1 MFFILIVIICIFSTN
16 ILDKLD
22 LKYYQMFILNIYI
35 FTILLSIKKKYI
47 VIILFLVSLFVFM
60 YGRIVLLPLIF
71 EDKITISWFHYY
83 DISEMTLYFI
93 YKILIY
99 NLFGIILGILYFKP
113 KIYRYRNTLIL
124 KNKKIILLF
133 LFFTL
138 IFFCLNNYS
147 YLKKLYAVGA
157 YLDIYLGKN
166 FSSQGIVRM
175 LGIAFY
181 PLLIISI
188 SLYNEDK
195 CKNLLLFLY
204 LFSNFIFS
212 LSGSRAAFINSVF
225 VVIYF
230 SIKKIK
236 IRNLIILVC
245 CFLSL
250 ITFSQMLLL
259 YRSHN
264 KVQIKTEKIF
274 KEFIFQQGITGT
286 YLALLKDKPE
296 LFIRKLPYIFSTK
309 KPKSQLD
316 NSIDILGGNRI
327 ELAHQLSIRS
337 NYSMYKKGMGMGG
350 NYIIEMYDLGK
361 EYGVLILSFFHTYIA
376 LYFFQNI
383 NRYRYLFRIFIFLC
397 LDQYFL
403 MPRASY
409 LPEIF
414 RPRTYCT
421 VIIYFIIILI
431 IKMSIKRRKI
441 EKNINSYK

>member
-1 MFFILIVIICIFSTN
+1 MLILIICIFCT
-16 ILDKLD
+16 
-22 LKYYQMFILNIYI
+22 YILNNLDIKFYQIIILSTYI

-47 VIILFLVSLFVFM
+47 VITLFLISLFVFI
-60 YGRIVLLPLIF
+60 YGRIVLLPLICK
-71 EDKITISWFHYY
+71 DKIIISWFHYY
-83 DISEMTLYFI
+83 NISEDTLYFI

-99 NLFGIILGILYFKP
+99 NLFGIILGILCFKP
-113 KIYRYRNTLIL
+113 KIYKYKNTLIL
-124 KNKKIILLF
+124 NNKKIILSF

-138 IFFCLNNYS
+138 VFFCLNNYF
-147 YLKKLYAVGA
+147 YLKKLYTIGS

-166 FSSQGIVRM
+166 FSSNGVIRI
-175 LGIAFY
+175 LGVMFY

-195 CKNLLLFLY
+195 CKKLLLFLY

-212 LSGSRAAFINSVF
+212 LGGSRAAFINSVF

-230 SIKKIK
+230 SIKKVK
-236 IRNLIILVC
+236 FRDLIILAC

-250 ITFSQMLLL
+250 ILFSQMLLL
-259 YRSHN
+259 YRSQN
-264 KVQIKTEKIF
+264 KVQIKTEKVF

-296 LFIRKLPYIFSTK
+296 LFTRRLPYIFASK

-316 NSIDILGGNRI
+316 NSIDIIGGNGI

-376 LYFFQNI
+376 LCCFQNI
-383 NRYRYLFRIFIFLC
+383 NRYKYLFRIFIFLY

-403 MPRASY
+403 IPRASY

-421 VIIYFIIILI
+421 VTIYFIIILV
-431 IKMSIKRRKI
+431 IKVSRKRRKN